1 MLEQKRVDEI
11 EKAISNY
18 IKFLQEV
25 GPSTTFVWIDELLEE
40 RDQLIS
46 IASSAKLILNASEG
60 TEEWEKL
67 EESVRV
73 WEEGDICYVQE

>member
-1 MLEQKRVDEI
+1 MMEQKRVDEI